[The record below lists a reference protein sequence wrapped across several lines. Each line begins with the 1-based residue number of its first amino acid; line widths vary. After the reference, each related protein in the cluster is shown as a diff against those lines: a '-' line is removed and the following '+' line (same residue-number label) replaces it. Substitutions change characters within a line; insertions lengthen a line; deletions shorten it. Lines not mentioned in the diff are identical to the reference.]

1 MLLPSDMSCPA
12 TRYPWGVA
20 TDALVDING
29 LREGASRLAFEAG
42 QKILEIYATEFEVTS
57 KADTSPVTAADLASQ
72 AHIVQG
78 LQALTPDIPV
88 IAEESDLP
96 SYEERKGWNR
106 FWLVDP
112 LDGTKEFVKRNGEFS
127 VNIALVENGYPLLGI
142 VHAPV
147 TGVTY
152 VGTTKTR
159 HSPASAWRYDVEGS
173 AHPVHSRAPDGTGVR
188 VMVSRSHSNVPTVK
202 FIEALGR
209 EFGPVETIPRGSA
222 IKSCL
227 VADGTAHYYPRLGPT
242 MWWDTAAAQA
252 VLIAAGG
259 EMLAENGGGPLRYG
273 GENLGNP
280 PFVAVYSSEAYLPEP

>member
-1 MLLPSDMSCPA
+1 MA
-12 TRYPWGVA
+12 V
-20 TDALVDING
+20 DALVDMHA
-29 LREGASRLAFEAG
+29 LREGAVRLAHEAG
-42 QKILEIYATEFEVTS
+42 QRILEVYATEFEVTA

-72 AHIVQG
+72 AHIVAG
-78 LQALTPDIPV
+78 LQALMPGVPV

-96 SYEERKGWNR
+96 SYEDRREWSR

-127 VNIALVENGYPLLGI
+127 VNIALVENGYPILGV

-147 TGVTY
+147 TDLTY
-152 VGTTKTR
+152 VGVTKSR
-159 HSPASAWRYDVEGS
+159 HASASAWRYDVEGG
-173 AHPVHSRAPDGTGVR
+173 AHPIHSRAPDGTGVR
-188 VMVSRSHSNVPTVK
+188 VMVSRSHSNAPTVK
-202 FIEALGR
+202 FIEALGK

-259 EMLAENGGGPLRYG
+259 EMLAENGGGPLRYS

-280 PFVAVYSSEAYLPEP
+280 PFVAVYSSGAYLPDT